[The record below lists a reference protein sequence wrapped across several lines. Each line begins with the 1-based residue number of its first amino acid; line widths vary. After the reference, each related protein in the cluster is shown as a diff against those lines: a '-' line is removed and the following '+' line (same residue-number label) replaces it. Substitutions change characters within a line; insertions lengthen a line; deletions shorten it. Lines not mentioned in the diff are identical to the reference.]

1 MGRNDDKNEQD
12 ADMTDIVAADIGGTN
27 ARFARASLDEN
38 GVPTLG
44 TVRKYKVADYQS
56 LSACWAAFA
65 QDEAKDGAGALPD
78 AASIAFATAI
88 GREVIKLTNSSWVI
102 RADTLAADLGVRTVR
117 LVNDFEAV
125 AHAVSRLPKENLPLL
140 FGEDRPFPRDGG
152 VTVMGPGTGLG
163 VAMIAFDDGDPHVIA
178 TEGGHLDFAPLDH
191 TEERILSYL
200 RDKFLRVSTE
210 RIVSGPGLN
219 YIYKAMATIGHERV
233 VLMEDPELWQA
244 ALDGSDDF
252 ARRALDRFCL
262 CYGSVAGDLAL
273 AHGPHAVVLAGGLT
287 QRMRDFLQDSGFHSR
302 FKAKGRFESLMAG
315 IPIRCAIHEEIGL
328 FGAAAAF
335 RENKA

>member
-1 MGRNDDKNEQD
+1 
-12 ADMTDIVAADIGGTN
+12 MTDIIAADIGGTN
-27 ARFARASLDEN
+27 ARFARASLDEK

-44 TVRKYKVADYQS
+44 TVRKYKVEDYASLQS
-56 LSACWAAFA
+56 CWAAFA
-65 QDEAKDGAGALPD
+65 ADEEKAGAGPLPD

-88 GREVIKLTNSSWVI
+88 GREVIKLTNSNWVI
-102 RADTLAADLGVRTVR
+102 RADTLAQDLGVRIVR

-125 AHAVSRLPKENLPLL
+125 AFAVSRLPPENLPLL
-140 FGEDRPFPRDGG
+140 FGEDRPFPYDGG

-163 VAMIAFDDGDPHVIA
+163 VAMIAYDDGDPHVVA

-191 TEERILSYL
+191 IEERILSYL

-219 YIYKAMATIGHERV
+219 YIYKALATIGHERV

-244 ALDGSDDF
+244 ALDGSDEF
-252 ARRALDRFCL
+252 ARRALERFCM

-287 QRMRDFLQDSGFHSR
+287 QRMKDFLTQSGFHAR
-302 FKAKGRFESLMAG
+302 FKAKGRFESLMATV
-315 IPIRCAIHEEIGL
+315 PIRCAIHDEIGL

-335 RENKA
+335 REK